1 MKHFIKAQAKFL
13 ITVLTL
19 VVLLGVGATVAYL
32 QSTTGTLTNTFE
44 MVELDTRIEETV
56 NTDGTKNVVIANTG
70 KSNAYV
76 RARIMVSGIAPKN
89 VEITTDSTRTKAE
102 AGKILLVM
110 PNAGAEAE
118 KKWKRLNET
127 APATYSDDWYYFC
140 EKLPGT
146 DEAPDDPA
154 NPNQAKRRKT
164 SALLEKVYFGD
175 GVNPNEITITITHES
190 VLAVPGDKN
199 DLDGIK
205 TVFDAP
211 K

>member
-89 VEITTDSTRTKAE
+89 VEITTDSTRTQAE

-154 NPNQAKRRKT
+154 NPNQANQRKT

-199 DLDGIK
+199 DPAGIK

>member
-19 VVLLGVGATVAYL
+19 VVLFGVGATVAYL

-89 VEITTDSTRTKAE
+89 VEITTDSTRTQAE

-154 NPNQAKRRKT
+154 NPNQANQRKT

-190 VLAVPGDKN
+190 VLAVPGDKK

>member
-89 VEITTDSTRTKAE
+89 VEITTDSTRTQAE

-154 NPNQAKRRKT
+154 NPNQANQRKT

-190 VLAVPGDKN
+190 VLAVPG
-199 DLDGIK
+199 G
-205 TVFDAP
+205 
-211 K
+211 

>member
-56 NTDGTKNVVIANTG
+56 NPDGTKNVVIANTG

-89 VEITTDSTRTKAE
+89 VEITTDSTRTQAE

-110 PNAGAEAE
+110 PNAGAE

-154 NPNQAKRRKT
+154 NLDQAKRRKT
-164 SALLEKVYFGD
+164 SALLEKVYFGN

-199 DLDGIK
+199 DPAGIK
-205 TVFDAP
+205 RVFDAP

>member
-32 QSTTGTLTNTFE
+32 QNTTGTLTNTFE

-89 VEITTDSTRTKAE
+89 VEITTDSTRTQAE

-127 APATYSDDWYYFC
+127 DPATYSDDWYYFC

-154 NPNQAKRRKT
+154 NPGQAKRRKT

-199 DLDGIK
+199 DPYGIK

>member
-32 QSTTGTLTNTFE
+32 QNTTGTLTNTFE

-89 VEITTDSTRTKAE
+89 VEITTDSTRTQAE

-127 APATYSDDWYYFC
+127 APATYSDDWCYFC

-164 SALLEKVYFGD
+164 SALLEKVYFGN

-199 DLDGIK
+199 DPAGIK

>member
-19 VVLLGVGATVAYL
+19 VVLFGVGATVAYL

-89 VEITTDSTRTKAE
+89 VEITTDSTRTQAE

-110 PNAGAEAE
+110 PNAGAE

-199 DLDGIK
+199 DPAGIK
-205 TVFDAP
+205 KVFDAP